1 MIYRSVFAQA
11 KTMTKN
17 GKNAKRNWIK
27 SGYSYSLGNRLSRD
41 PPNPFASALPPSR
54 NQCDPE
60 GKPCER
66 SAQIAISLTCAVDKI
81 SEERESEAGRER
93 EGELCRKRVTHIIFC
108 FFFSFDF
115 LFAFKKVGRG
125 SSTIRRIGN
134 GVEAWVFDLIEFLR
148 SHSLDP
154 SIGSKGEK

>member
-1 MIYRSVFAQA
+1 MRQGEGDRENFAE
-11 KTMTKN
+11 K
-17 GKNAKRNWIK
+17 G
-27 SGYSYSLGNRLSRD
+27 SRTL
-41 PPNPFASALPPSR
+41 FF
-54 NQCDPE
+54 
-60 GKPCER
+60 
-66 SAQIAISLTCAVDKI
+66 V
-81 SEERESEAGRER
+81 
-93 EGELCRKRVTHIIFC
+93 

-134 GVEAWVFDLIEFLR
+134 GVETWVFDLIEFLR

>member
-1 MIYRSVFAQA
+1 MRQ
-11 KTMTKN
+11 
-17 GKNAKRNWIK
+17 
-27 SGYSYSLGNRLSRD
+27 
-41 PPNPFASALPPSR
+41 
-54 NQCDPE
+54 
-60 GKPCER
+60 
-66 SAQIAISLTCAVDKI
+66 
-81 SEERESEAGRER
+81 RER
-93 EGELCRKRVTHIIFC
+93 ERENFAEKGSRTLFFV
-108 FFFSFDF
+108 FFSFDF